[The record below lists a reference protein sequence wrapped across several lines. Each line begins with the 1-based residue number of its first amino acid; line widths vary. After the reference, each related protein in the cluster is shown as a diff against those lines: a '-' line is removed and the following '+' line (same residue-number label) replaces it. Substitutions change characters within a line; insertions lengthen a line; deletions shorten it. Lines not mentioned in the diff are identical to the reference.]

1 MAMINGLWMPNSDS
15 SNTTPA
21 AGDMQK
27 VLNSQIVQAAR
38 QERLFL
44 PRLVQNNSAM
54 FMANGYVAK
63 DVDFTILGG
72 LGVATH
78 KTNDRFSGMNMNQ
91 IQRRVSLDDRPISNT
106 IEVETITQQFDQVK
120 TDTDK
125 LIRMAEGHAQW
136 AEVELM
142 KAIADASAYTNP
154 ASVNDNEFLEG
165 GGNIAIGSTVGEA
178 QALAVF
184 AAIDTASI
192 AWGKKGVASAD
203 RHCIVKPETYWQIAK
218 LEVQQSGLTDIAGGI
233 YGNINI
239 AGDKIAFTE
248 YLDGNMPLKYRGVNI
263 WQHNLIDA
271 TYNIHVTGL
280 QSTHTIDTDHNSR
293 GSTYASDG
301 DFSAVQGLL
310 FQGSAVGVADV
321 MSVQV
326 REEDVPLST
335 NRATTA
341 LSWLGMGTL
350 RPEAAYTLVTSV

>member
-15 SNTTPA
+15 ANATPT

-27 VLNSQIVQAAR
+27 VLNSQVVQAAR

-44 PRLVQNNSAM
+44 ARLVQNNTAM

-63 DVDFTILGG
+63 DVDFTVLGG
-72 LGVATH
+72 LGVQTH
-78 KTNDRFSGMNMNQ
+78 KENYRFSGMNMNQ
-91 IQRRVSLDDRPISNT
+91 IQRRISLDDRPISNT
-106 IEVETITQQFDQVK
+106 IEQEVITQQFDQVK

-125 LIRMAEGHAQW
+125 LVRMAEGHAQW
-136 AEVELM
+136 AEVEVM
-142 KAIADASAYTNP
+142 KAVADASAYTNP

-165 GGNIAIGSTVGEA
+165 GGNLIIGDTADET
-178 QALAVF
+178 QALKVF
-184 AAIDTASI
+184 DAIDTASI
-192 AWGKKGVASAD
+192 AWGKKAVASQG
-203 RHCIVKPETYWQIAK
+203 RHCIVSPETYWQIAK

-233 YGNINI
+233 YGNADIV
-239 AGDKIAFTE
+239 GEKIAFTE

-280 QSTHTIDTDHNSR
+280 KATHTIDADHNSR
-293 GSTYASDG
+293 GSTYDSGG
-301 DFSAVQGLL
+301 DFSDVQGLL
-310 FQGSAVGVADV
+310 FQESAIGIADV
-321 MSVQV
+321 MSMQV

-350 RPEAAYTLVTSV
+350 RPEAAYTLTTS